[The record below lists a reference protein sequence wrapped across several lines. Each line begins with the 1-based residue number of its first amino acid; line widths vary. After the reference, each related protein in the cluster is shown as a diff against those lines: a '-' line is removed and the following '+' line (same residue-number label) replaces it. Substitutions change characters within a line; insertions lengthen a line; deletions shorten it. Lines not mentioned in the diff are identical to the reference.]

1 MSDVARRV
9 LGRRKLLVLAG
20 AAAIPACG
28 GSLRVDGSS
37 GDASSGVSGS
47 GGGGSGAQGTS
58 SSSGSTRIG
67 NGGATGGGSDAGSS
81 GGGSSGGNVGGS
93 SGGTYDG
100 GSSGSSSGPGSG
112 SSSSS
117 SSSSGGSSSGG
128 ATSGNVLTLSFS
140 QFPALRNA
148 GGSVVV
154 AATGYSDPN
163 CHSDQ
168 IVVVCT
174 APGKYVALST
184 SCTDQCC
191 AIAFVSAM
199 AGFRCPC
206 HGATFDITG
215 RSTSFLA
222 SLPLPSLAVSA
233 DSTGVHVTI
242 A

>member
-1 MSDVARRV
+1 MSDVARSV
-9 LGRRKLLVLAG
+9 LGRRKLLVLGAG

-28 GSLRVDGSS
+28 GSISVDGSSVDRSS
-37 GDASSGVSGS
+37 GDASSGNASSGASGS
-47 GGGGSGAQGTS
+47 SSGGSGAQGAS
-58 SSSGSTRIG
+58 GSSGSTRSG
-67 NGGATGGGSDAGSS
+67 EGGASGGSF
-81 GGGSSGGNVGGS
+81 
-93 SGGTYDG
+93 DG
-100 GSSGSSSGPGSG
+100 GSSGSGSSGGSVGG
-112 SSSSS
+112 SSGRTYDGGR
-117 SSSSGGSSSGG
+117 SSGGSSSGG

-140 QFPALRNA
+140 QYPSLRNA

-154 AATGYSDPN
+154 AASGYSDPN
-163 CHSDQ
+163 CHSNQ

-191 AIAFVSAM
+191 AISFVSTM

-233 DSTGVHVTI
+233 DSSGVYVTL